1 MNYQNPRLRRA
12 LAADYAI
19 GLMSKAAR
27 RHFEELMRDDA
38 KLRAQVAEWQEN
50 LMALTESVAEQPV
63 PERVWQGVVAR
74 IDPQRL
80 QLPKKRPFWSRLR
93 LLAAAC
99 SLVLVA
105 ALGVFYTHDPVSAS
119 ATLLSGTQTQ
129 ALRIKAHADYLQ
141 VEPLTLAAVQAGHSL
156 ELWAIPPNGKPV
168 SLGLLPKE
176 GNGRV
181 ELSEAHR
188 ALLGTSVVLA
198 VSLEPMG
205 GSPTGQPTGPV
216 LYQGPLAAL

>member
-19 GLMSKAAR
+19 GVMSKAAR
-27 RHFEELMRDDA
+27 RRFEALMRDDA

-63 PERVWQGVVAR
+63 PDRVWQGIVAR

-80 QLPKKRPFWSRLR
+80 HLPEKRPFWSRLR
-93 LLAAAC
+93 ILAAAC
-99 SLVLVA
+99 SLLLVA
-105 ALGVFYTHDPVSAS
+105 ALGVFYNHDPVSAS
-119 ATLLSGTQTQ
+119 ATLLSGTQTP
-129 ALRIKAHADYLQ
+129 ALRVKAHADYLQ
-141 VEPLTLAAVQAGHSL
+141 VEPLSLAAVTADRSL
-156 ELWAIPPNGKPV
+156 ELWAIPVGGKPV
-168 SLGLLPKE
+168 SLGLVPKE
-176 GNGRV
+176 GKGRV
-181 ELSEAHR
+181 ELSEAHK

-198 VSLEPMG
+198 VSLEPAG